1 VVERRKQSF
10 KSPMR
15 EAMKAI
21 VIHHYGGPEVLKLE
35 DYADPVAGTGEVL
48 VRVAAA
54 SINPVDTFERAG
66 LTKDY
71 KPVKFPGVLGWD
83 LAGTVVAV
91 GPGAEAFSVG
101 DKVLAWAYH
110 TYAELCA
117 VKTELLAKVPEA
129 LDLVEAAALP
139 LVTATG
145 SQLISVASGLKAGQT
160 VLVSGALGGVGRSAV
175 FTAKD
180 RGGLVIAG
188 VRKTQLEAAM
198 SLGADQ
204 VVAIDDNNALDAITP
219 VDVVANTVR
228 GTTAQRLLGKV
239 KQGGVYASVTG
250 APDNAKDFPSIRIIP
265 FVSKQDASGLL
276 RMAQAVSSGKL
287 VIPIDR
293 RLPLKDAAQ
302 GHAAVE
308 KGVAGKVLL
317 LP

>member
-1 VVERRKQSF
+1 
-10 KSPMR
+10 
-15 EAMKAI
+15 MKAI
-21 VIHHYGGPEVLKLE
+21 VIRHYGGPEVLKLE

-293 RLPLKDAAQ
+293 RLPLKDAAR